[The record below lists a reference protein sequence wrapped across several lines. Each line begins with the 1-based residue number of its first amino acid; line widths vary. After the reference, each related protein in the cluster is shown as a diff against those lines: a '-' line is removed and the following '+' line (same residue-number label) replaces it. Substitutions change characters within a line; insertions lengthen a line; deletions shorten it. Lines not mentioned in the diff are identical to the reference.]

1 MYKAP
6 LLLKLKYAIQLLE
19 TSILKVQS
27 VWFFLESCG
36 ALNTQLPHDA
46 NILKELDEPQ
56 DQRHNTEILT
66 PNFFER
72 NQTTLVWRR
81 C

>member
-1 MYKAP
+1 MM
-6 LLLKLKYAIQLLE
+6 
-19 TSILKVQS
+19 
-27 VWFFLESCG
+27 
-36 ALNTQLPHDA
+36 NA

-56 DQRHNTEILT
+56 DQRHNMEIVT